1 MLNLTMD
8 ILTIIVFTLFLS
20 LVLNLLLKK
29 IHISPI
35 VGYIFTGIIIVSFMD
50 FIHID
55 SNYVNHIAEYGI
67 VFLMFTIG
75 LEFSVTH
82 LKQMKKE
89 VFVFGTLQVVITTV
103 FFAFI
108 ANKLF
113 ALDIKTSIVIGS
125 ALALSST
132 AIVLKVLNENG
143 DIHRPYGRNSVGI
156 LIFQDLAVIPI
167 LLMITILAD
176 STRSL
181 GDMVLNTV
189 ISAIIVGIIL
199 FIVGFYIIEKFL
211 AYVVDTHVEE
221 LFIASILLIVLSS
234 AWLAHSFGFS
244 HSLGAFLAGMMIA
257 ETKYKYQIEADL
269 VPFRDILLGVF
280 FISVG
285 MQVNLMAIF
294 ENFFTIVGLSIAIL
308 ALKAL
313 LIFAIIRIFT
323 FTKRAIK
330 TALALAQVGEFS
342 FAVFAL
348 ASANNLIDNEL
359 NQIMISVVII
369 SLIFTSLALRHVR
382 AFTNLFYPE
391 RTEVLEEP
399 MVSADIKNHI
409 IVCGYSLLGQKIV
422 KRLKDSGF
430 AYAAIEHDR
439 QHVKEG
445 LDRGDVV
452 FFGNAASKI
461 MLDSLFIKNAT
472 AVIIAI
478 DNDEKIRLITEAI
491 KGIDPT
497 ISVIVKITHKAQ
509 IEDFSDLHIDGFVN
523 ENEIVAEQL
532 VYAATHCKI

>member
-1 MLNLTMD
+1 MD
-8 ILTIIVFTLFLS
+8 ILTVIVFTLFLS
-20 LVLNLLLKK
+20 LVLNLILKK
-29 IHISPI
+29 INISPI
-35 VGYIFTGIIIVSFMD
+35 VGYIFTGVVIVSFTD
-50 FIHID
+50 FININN
-55 SNYVNHIAEYGI
+55 SYVNHVAEYGI

-75 LEFSVTH
+75 LEFSVNH

-89 VFVFGTLQVVITTV
+89 VFVFGTLQVVVTTII
-103 FFAFI
+103 FTFI

-113 ALDIKTSIVIGS
+113 SLDLKTSLVIGS

-176 STRSL
+176 ADKSL
-181 GDMVLNTV
+181 GDMVLNTL
-189 ISAIIVGIIL
+189 ISAVIVGVIL
-199 FIVGFYIIEKFL
+199 FVLGFYVLEKFL
-211 AYVVDTHVEE
+211 AYVVDSHTEE
-221 LFIASILLIVLSS
+221 LFIIAILLLVLSS

-244 HSLGAFLAGMMIA
+244 HSLGAFLAGMLIA

-269 VPFRDILLGVF
+269 VPFRDILLGIF

-285 MQVNLMAIF
+285 MQVNLPTIF
-294 ENFFTIVGLSIAIL
+294 ENFFLIIGLSIAIL
-308 ALKAL
+308 TLKVIIIF
-313 LIFAIIRIFT
+313 LIVRMFT
-323 FTKRAIK
+323 FTKRAMK

-342 FAVFAL
+342 FAVLAL
-348 ASANNLIDNEL
+348 ASTSNLIENEL

-382 AFTNLFYPE
+382 AFTNLFYYQ

-399 MVSADIKNHI
+399 MISADIQNHI

-422 KRLKDSGF
+422 KNLRSSNL
-430 AYAAIEHDR
+430 AYVAIEHDR

-445 LDRGDVV
+445 HDKGDIV
-452 FFGNAASKI
+452 FFGNAASKT
-461 MLDSLFIKNAT
+461 MLNSLFVKNAT

-478 DNDEKIRLITEAI
+478 DNDEKIRLICETI
-491 KGIDPT
+491 NSIDPT
-497 ISVIVKITHKAQ
+497 ITIVLKVSHKAQ
-509 IEDFSDLHIDGFVN
+509 IDDFKDLKIDSFIN
-523 ENEIVAEQL
+523 ENELVAEHL
-532 VYAATHCKI
+532 VQSATQCTINKG